1 MAQSLTELGRSPT
14 FVVGSDRQRGTLD
27 ALVRREQHFS
37 EQFQKN
43 KPLCFNAKSF
53 QKTHPQ
59 KACRGQKDADATLCS
74 PMLVGIADGVSQ
86 IEDFGI
92 DASEL
97 PNELLNAVEELAV
110 SQLLPGQETDEY
122 CGPVTMVRDAY
133 EATECLGSTTIL
145 TAVMDNS
152 TKIHGKLHPMIAVCS
167 IGDCEIVILRRTP
180 EGRLNVV
187 FHTEMQRIDGNAQ
200 SPLQLARVDDTIDPD
215 FDESIAIEVIERGSA
230 VHCVSAFEGDI
241 VVLGS
246 DGVFDNMFVDEILAI
261 CEEMSGGVQIGKK
274 FRAVDRHTL
283 GQMSRRIVMASHAK
297 TQRLPSGQYPQAPI
311 GQGGKIDDTSCVVA
325 QVVEWTSAHGEAWKK
340 IRSDRTWNSIFTC
353 GGSIPQ
359 CDRDTEYVTS
369 DCEEFENGVSSKAR
383 NYPAKPNANSF
394 STYWGSFNEYSTSSV
409 AQLPAFERPERP
421 RRPARQQ
428 RETTGCSIM

>member
-1 MAQSLTELGRSPT
+1 MEFGRSPT

-27 ALVRREQHFS
+27 ALVKREQHFS
-37 EQFQKN
+37 EQYQKN
-43 KPLCFNAKSF
+43 KPLCFNAKAY

-59 KACRGQKDADATLCS
+59 KAVKGQKDADATLCS
-74 PMLVGIADGVSQ
+74 PMLLGIADGVSQ

-110 SQLLPGQETDEY
+110 AQLLPGQEIEEY
-122 CGPVTMVRDAY
+122 AGPITMVRDAY
-133 EATECLGSTTIL
+133 EATESLGSTTIL

-167 IGDCEIVILRRTP
+167 IGDCEIVIMRRGAD
-180 EGRLNVV
+180 GRLQVV

-200 SPLQLARVDDTIDPD
+200 SPLQLARVDDTVDPD

-241 VVLGS
+241 VMMGT
-246 DGVFDNMFVDEILAI
+246 DGVFDNLFVDEILSI
-261 CEEMSGGVQIGKK
+261 CEEMIPSEMAGTGRK
-274 FRAVDRHTL
+274 FRAVDRHYL
-283 GQMSRRIVMASHAK
+283 GQMSRRIVQQSHAK
-297 TQRLPSGQYPQAPI
+297 TVRGPHGFPDSPI

-325 QVVEWTSAHGEAWKK
+325 QVVEWTEAHGQAWSK
-340 IRSDRTWNSIFTC
+340 IRSERAWENFLTC
-353 GGSIPQ
+353 GGTIPA
-359 CDRDTEYVTS
+359 CERAENEYVVS
-369 DCEEFENGVSSKAR
+369 DMDEDYSYHHGMNSRHR

-394 STYWGSFNEYSTSSV
+394 STYWGSFSEYHTSDS
-409 AQLPAFERPERP
+409 AALERVRGVSRRHEREQEE
-421 RRPARQQ
+421 RR
-428 RETTGCSIM
+428 CSIM

>member
-1 MAQSLTELGRSPT
+1 MELGRSPT

-27 ALVRREQHFS
+27 ALVKREQHFS
-37 EQFQKN
+37 EQYQKN
-43 KPLCFNAKSF
+43 KPLCFNAKAY
-53 QKTHPQ
+53 QRTHPQ
-59 KACRGQKDADATLCS
+59 KAVKGQKDADATLCS

-86 IEDFGI
+86 IEEFGI

-122 CGPVTMVRDAY
+122 CGPITMVRDAY
-133 EATECLGSTTIL
+133 EATESLGSTTIL

-167 IGDCEIVILRRTP
+167 IGDCEIVILRQAVD
-180 EGRLNVV
+180 GRLQVV

-200 SPLQLARVDDTIDPD
+200 SPLQLARVDETVDPD

-246 DGVFDNMFVDEILAI
+246 DGVFDNLFVDEILAI
-261 CEEMSGGVQIGKK
+261 CEEMPRTTGGK
-274 FRAVDRHTL
+274 FKPIDRRYL
-283 GQMSRRIVMASHAK
+283 GQAARRIVLQSHAK
-297 TQRLPSGQYPQAPI
+297 TQRGPHGYPDAPI

-325 QVVEWTSAHGEAWKK
+325 QVVEWTEAHGQAWAK
-340 IRSDRTWNSIFTC
+340 IRSDRTWNNIFTC
-353 GGSIPQ
+353 GGNLPA
-359 CDRDTEYVTS
+359 CERDHEEVIADS
-369 DCEEFENGVSSKAR
+369 DEFENAVHGGSRPR

-394 STYWGSFNEYSTSSV
+394 STYWGSFSEYHTNV
-409 AQLPAFERPERP
+409 GPPPERP
-421 RRPARQQ
+421 RLPRRQPRE
-428 RETTGCSIM
+428 RETGCNIM